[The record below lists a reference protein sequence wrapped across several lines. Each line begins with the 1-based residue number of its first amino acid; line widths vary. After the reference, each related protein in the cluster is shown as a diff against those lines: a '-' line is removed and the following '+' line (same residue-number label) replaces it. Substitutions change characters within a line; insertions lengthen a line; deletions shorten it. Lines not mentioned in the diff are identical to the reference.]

1 MSTNPERIAYY
12 NGEYLPESEVRIP
25 FRDRGFLLGDA
36 IFDTAR
42 TFSGRIFKLREHID
56 RLYRSL
62 KYMNID
68 PGLSPSDLMAITD
81 QVLERNRPLLNIP
94 DDDYWV
100 TQRVTRGLNLI
111 GGDLY
116 QSTGPTVI
124 VECTPLPIKARA
136 KLFRDGIDVR
146 FPSMRRVPPEA
157 ISPNVKSHNYL
168 NLVLADQEVRS
179 HSPNAW
185 AILLDTRGFV
195 CEGIGSNIFL
205 VRDGALYTPK
215 PEYVLAGISRETV
228 IELAEKLGMAV
239 HETDLSPYDAYN
251 ADEAFITSTSF
262 CLCPVRSC
270 DSKALPGDVPGPV
283 TQRLTRAFADLVAFD
298 FVGQYLRSSNE

>member
-1 MSTNPERIAYY
+1 MSTNPERIAYF
-12 NGEYLPESEVRIP
+12 NGEYLPESAVRIP

-36 IFDTAR
+36 VFDTAR
-42 TFSGRIFKLREHID
+42 TFGGRIFKLKEHID

-68 PGLSPSDLMAITD
+68 PGLSPADLIAITE

-100 TQRVTRGLNLI
+100 TQRVTRGLNLV

-116 QSTGPTVI
+116 QSSGPTVI

-136 KLFRDGIDVR
+136 KLFRDGIEVR
-146 FPSMRRVPPEA
+146 FPSFRRVPPEA
-157 ISPNVKSHNYL
+157 LSPNVKSQNYL
-168 NLVLADQEVRS
+168 NLVLADQEIRN
-179 HSPNAW
+179 HSPGAW
-185 AILLDTRGFV
+185 AILLDTRGFL

-205 VRDGALYTPK
+205 VRDSALYTPK

-228 IELAEKLGMAV
+228 IELAKKLGITV
-239 HETDLSPYDAYN
+239 HEADLSPYDAYN

-262 CLCPVRSC
+262 CLCPVRGF
-270 DSKALPGDVPGPV
+270 DGRVLPDNTPGPITRDL
-283 TQRLTRAFADLVAFD
+283 TQAFAELVDFD